1 MSKSI
6 CVPEA
11 MRDSFSKIIAE
22 AGLTLALAS
31 EDEAD
36 VVVRASEGLQESNH
50 RVLES
55 GGWISC
61 AAAWAMAER
70 LAIDKRSMGKVLD
83 GLEVKVRSCELG
95 CF

>member
-11 MRDSFSKIIAE
+11 LHGSFSKTMAE
-22 AGLTLALAS
+22 AGLALAMAS

-36 VVVRASEGLQESNH
+36 VVVRVSEGRQESND

-61 AAAWAMAER
+61 AGAWAMAER
-70 LAIDKRSMGKVLD
+70 LAIDKRSMGKLLD
-83 GLEVKVRSCELG
+83 ALDVKVRGCELG

>member
-11 MRDSFSKIIAE
+11 LHGSFSKTIAE
-22 AGLTLALAS
+22 AGLALVLAS

-36 VVVRASEGLQESNH
+36 VVVRISEGRQESSS
-50 RVLES
+50 RILES
-55 GGWISC
+55 GGFITC
-61 AAAWAMAER
+61 TMAWAAAER

>member
-6 CVPEA
+6 CVPGTL
-11 MRDSFSKIIAE
+11 RDSFSKTVAE
-22 AGLTLALAS
+22 TGLTLLLAS

-36 VVVRASEGLQESNH
+36 VVVQVSEGRQESND

-61 AAAWAMAER
+61 AVAWAMAER
-70 LAIDKRSMGKVLD
+70 LAIDKRSMGKLLD
-83 GLEVKVRSCELG
+83 GLDVKVRSCELG